1 MNSIVAPVKR
11 LNLSS
16 RSAKKKYNIKKCF
29 RRVMYI
35 NNSSS
40 SIHRYSVVGMC
51 ANYTGKSKRSIY
63 NIKKKSKDGSV
74 KLG

>member
-1 MNSIVAPVKR
+1 
-11 LNLSS
+11 
-16 RSAKKKYNIKKCF
+16 
-29 RRVMYI
+29 MYI